1 MTVPSAATR
10 IRNYGEYAGIGG
22 CIVNLINR
30 AKQIL
35 FSPATEW
42 EVIRQESLS
51 TADLFGK
58 YAVYVAAIPAAA
70 GFLGRSLVGYPMLG
84 MGVYRTPFFNGIAFA
99 LLSYLLSLAGVYLLG
114 YIIDALATSFGAQKD
129 MNASLKVAV
138 FASTASWVAG
148 VFQIIPA
155 LSILSILGLYSFYLM
170 YTGIRAI
177 KQPPP
182 DKLVGYFVVT
192 IIVAFV
198 IYIVIGI
205 IVGAIAL
212 GGIAAGSAF

>member
-1 MTVPSAATR
+1 M
-10 IRNYGEYAGIGG
+10 
-22 CIVNLINR
+22 NLVNR

-35 FSPATEW
+35 LTPAAEW
-42 EVIRQESLS
+42 ETIRQESLT

-58 YAVYVAAIPAAA
+58 YAVYLAAIPAVA
-70 GFLGRSLVGYPMLG
+70 GFLGRSLIGYPLMG
-84 MGVYRTPFFNGIAFA
+84 MGVYRTPFFRGIVFA
-99 LLSYLLSLAGVYLLG
+99 LLTYLLTLAGVYLLG

-155 LSILSILGLYSFYLM
+155 LSILSIMRLYSFYLI
-170 YTGIRAI
+170 YTGIRAV

-182 DKLVGYFVVT
+182 DKLIGYFVVT

-198 IYIVIGI
+198 IYVVIGI
-205 IVGAIAL
+205 VVSTIAL
-212 GGIAAGSAF
+212 GGIFAGSAF

>member
-1 MTVPSAATR
+1 M
-10 IRNYGEYAGIGG
+10 
-22 CIVNLINR
+22 NLVNR

-35 FSPATEW
+35 LTPAAEW
-42 EVIRQESLS
+42 ETIRQESLT

-58 YAVYVAAIPAAA
+58 YAVYLAAIPAVA
-70 GFLGRSLVGYPMLG
+70 GFLGRSLIGYPLMG
-84 MGVYRTPFFNGIAFA
+84 MGVYRTPFFRGIVFA
-99 LLSYLLSLAGVYLLG
+99 LLTYLLTLAGVYLLG

-138 FASTASWVAG
+138 FASTASWAAG

-155 LSILSILGLYSFYLM
+155 LSILSILGLYSFYLI
-170 YTGIRAI
+170 YTGIRAV

-182 DKLVGYFVVT
+182 DKLIGYFVVT

-198 IYIVIGI
+198 IYVVIGI
-205 IVGAIAL
+205 VVSTIAL
-212 GGIAAGSAF
+212 GGIFAGSAF